1 MVAIF
6 KNGRR
11 NIHVLISQFLKE
23 NFKYANLIFDY
34 RGSHFFP
41 KIYNINALIAQFL
54 IDLEKKSGHFSKSPP
69 EYTCFNIS
77 VSN

>member
-11 NIHVLISQFLKE
+11 YTHVLISQFLIHVEEQSWFLNIHILGQGLQKD
-23 NFKYANLIFDY
+23 NYKYANLIFDHRDY
-34 RGSHFFP
+34 HFLP
-41 KIYNINALIAQFL
+41 KWP
-54 IDLEKKSGHFSKSPP
+54 LEYK
-69 EYTCFNIS
+69 CFNIS